1 MSVCVIARQS
11 ILMIFA
17 YIKVHL
23 TVLIMLLWRR
33 DTTLLDLS
41 FAISLLLSHTDI
53 ISRMKNLLVIII
65 GGVNMQFLIFFRC
78 SFYLSFFI
86 LGILIPTVLS
96 PVMLHLWVVKGVLL
110 VNLIVM
116 VTDCSELLL

>member
-65 GGVNMQFLIFFRC
+65 GGVIPHLFSLLFLLKFI
-78 SFYLSFFI
+78 I

-116 VTDCSELLL
+116 MADYSELLL